1 MTTSTSINEIEIL
14 NSAYEL
20 LRQSILT
27 YKGKPIGTVAALDQT
42 VAAPNYE
49 ECFVRDFIPSALVF
63 LCDGKPEI
71 VRNFLCMVVSLRNQQ
86 SVMEGHDRAIGLM
99 PASFR
104 VPAEEDSG
112 QAPIA
117 DFGELAIGRV
127 APVDSAMWWVIL
139 LRSYV
144 LITGDVALAHSKEFQ
159 ESMRY
164 SLDLYLK
171 ESFETSPAMLVP
183 DASFMI
189 DRRMGVYGHPL
200 EIQALFYG
208 MLSTAQ
214 ELLLPT
220 PENEHLLSN
229 CKKRMQTLRSYVRI
243 YYWLDSKRLNEIH
256 RFRSEE
262 FGEDVANL
270 LNIYPETIPDWMDGW
285 LPAESGYLIGNLGV
299 GRMDFR
305 VFAFGNMLS
314 IMFGLVTDEQA
325 EQIMNLY
332 EGRWTELVGNMPLK
346 IVYPAVDGDKW
357 RYTTGSD
364 PKNVP
369 WSYHNGGNWPCL
381 IWAFVGAAI
390 RTGRHDLARR
400 VLSQSMEKLKNDD
413 WPEYYD
419 GKLGSL
425 IGRRS
430 NLKQIWSASA
440 VILGHQFLENPDALT
455 VFESVNF

>member
-1 MTTSTSINEIEIL
+1 MTSISTEDIL
-14 NSAYEL
+14 KSAYAL
-20 LRQSILT
+20 LDSAVLS
-27 YKGKPIGTVAALDQT
+27 YKGEPTGTAAALDDR

-49 ECFVRDFIPSALVF
+49 ECFVRDFVPSALVF

-71 VRNFLCMVVSLRNQQ
+71 VRNFLKMVVSLRHQQ
-86 SVMEGHDRAIGLM
+86 SVMEGHERALGLM

-104 VPAEEDSG
+104 VPGEQDKDSM
-112 QAPIA
+112 PTA

-144 LITGDVALAHSKEFQ
+144 LVTGDVALAHSDEFQ
-159 ESMRY
+159 ESMRFT
-164 SLDLYLK
+164 LDLYLK

-200 EIQALFYG
+200 EIQALLYG

-220 PENEHLLSN
+220 PENERLLSN
-229 CKKRMQTLRSYVRI
+229 SKKRMQTLRSYVRI
-243 YYWLDSKRLNEIH
+243 YYWLDSQRLNEIH

-262 FGEDVANL
+262 FGEDAANH
-270 LNIYPETIPDWMDGW
+270 LNIYPETIPPWMDGW
-285 LPAESGYLIGNLGV
+285 LPPNSGYLVGNLGV

-305 VFAFGNMLS
+305 LFSFGNLLA
-314 IMFGLVTDEQA
+314 IMFGLATDKQA
-325 EQIMNLY
+325 EKIMNLY
-332 EGRWTELVGNMPLK
+332 DARWDELVGEMPLK
-346 IVYPAVDGDKW
+346 IVYPALDGDKW

-369 WSYHNGGNWPCL
+369 WSYHNGGSWPCL
-381 IWAFVGAAI
+381 IWAFVGAAV
-390 RTGRHDLARR
+390 RTGRHDLARK
-400 VLSQSMEKLKNDD
+400 VMTQSMKSLYRDQ

-419 GKLGSL
+419 GKNGSL

-430 NLKQIWSASA
+430 NIKQTWSASA
-440 VILGHQFLENPDALT
+440 VILGHQFLEDPDALA
-455 VFESVNF
+455 VFESINF

>member
-1 MTTSTSINEIEIL
+1 MTSTSTEDIL
-14 NSAYEL
+14 KSAYAL
-20 LRQSILT
+20 LDSAVLS
-27 YKGKPIGTVAALDQT
+27 YKGEPTGTAAALDDR

-49 ECFVRDFIPSALVF
+49 ECFVRDFVPSALVF

-71 VRNFLCMVVSLRNQQ
+71 VRNFLKMVVSLRHQQ
-86 SVMEGHDRAIGLM
+86 PVMEGHERALGLM

-104 VPAEEDSG
+104 VPGEQDVDG
-112 QAPIA
+112 TPTA

-144 LITGDVALAHSKEFQ
+144 LVTGDVALAHSEEFQ
-159 ESMRY
+159 ESMRFT
-164 SLDLYLK
+164 LDLYLK

-200 EIQALFYG
+200 EIQALLYG

-220 PENEHLLSN
+220 PENERLLSN
-229 CKKRMQTLRSYVRI
+229 SKKRMQTLRSYVRI
-243 YYWLDSKRLNEIH
+243 YYWLDSQRLNEIH

-262 FGEDVANL
+262 FGEDAANH
-270 LNIYPETIPDWMDGW
+270 LNIYPETIPPWMDGW
-285 LPAESGYLIGNLGV
+285 LPPNSGYLVGNLGV

-305 VFAFGNMLS
+305 LFSFGNLLA
-314 IMFGLVTDEQA
+314 IMFGLTTDKQA
-325 EQIMNLY
+325 EKIMNLY
-332 EGRWTELVGNMPLK
+332 DARWNELVGEMPLK
-346 IVYPAVDGDKW
+346 IVYPALDGDKW

-369 WSYHNGGNWPCL
+369 WSYHNGGSWPCL
-381 IWAFVGAAI
+381 IWAFVGAAV

-400 VLSQSMEKLKNDD
+400 VMAQSMEKLCKDQ

-419 GKLGSL
+419 GKNGSL

-430 NLKQIWSASA
+430 NLKQTWSASA
-440 VILGHQFLENPDALT
+440 VILGHQFLEDPDALA
-455 VFESVNF
+455 VFESINF

>member
-1 MTTSTSINEIEIL
+1 MSVMNREEIL
-14 NSAYEL
+14 ESAYAL
-20 LRQSILT
+20 LNDAVLT
-27 YKGKPIGTVAALDQT
+27 YQGEPIGTAAARDEGI
-42 VAAPNYE
+42 AAPNYE
-49 ECFVRDFIPSALVF
+49 ECFVRDFVPGALVF
-63 LCDGKPEI
+63 LCDGKTDI
-71 VRNFLCMVVSLRNQQ
+71 VRNFLKMVVSLRNQQ
-86 SVMEGHDRAIGLM
+86 SVMEGHERALGLM
-99 PASFR
+99 PASFS
-104 VPAEEDSG
+104 VPSEGDEEG
-112 QAPIA
+112 LPTA

-127 APVDSAMWWVIL
+127 APVDSAMWWIIL

-144 LITGDVALAHSKEFQ
+144 LVTGDVALAHSAEFQ
-159 ESMRY
+159 ESMRCT
-164 SLDLYLK
+164 LDLYLK

-200 EIQALFYG
+200 EIQALLFG

-220 PENEHLLSN
+220 PENELLLENS
-229 CKKRMQTLRSYVRI
+229 KKRMQTLRSYVRI
-243 YYWLDSKRLNEIH
+243 YYWLDSQRLNQIH

-262 FGEDVANL
+262 FGKDAYNH
-270 LNIYPETIPDWMDGW
+270 LNIYPETIPDWIDGW
-285 LPAESGYLIGNLGV
+285 LPPESGYLLGNLGV

-305 VFAFGNMLS
+305 LFSFGNLLS
-314 IMFGLVTDEQA
+314 IMFGLTTDEQS

-332 EGRWTELVGNMPLK
+332 ESRWDELVGEMPLK

-369 WSYHNGGNWPCL
+369 WSYHNGGSWPCL
-381 IWAFVGAAI
+381 IWAFVGAAV

-400 VLSQSMEKLKNDD
+400 VLDLSMARLHNDN

-419 GKLGSL
+419 GKFGSL

-430 NLKQIWSASA
+430 NLRQTWSASA
-440 VILGHQFLENPDALT
+440 VILGHQFLEDPDALAI
-455 VFESVNF
+455 FESINF

>member
-1 MTTSTSINEIEIL
+1 MTSISTPEIL
-14 NSAYEL
+14 DSAYAL
-20 LRQSILT
+20 LDAAVLT
-27 YKGKPIGTVAALDQT
+27 YKGEPTGTAAALDET

-49 ECFVRDFIPSALVF
+49 ECFVRDFVPSALVF

-71 VRNFLCMVVSLRNQQ
+71 VRNFLKMVVSLRNQQ
-86 SVMEGHDRAIGLM
+86 SVMEGHERALGLM

-104 VPAEEDSG
+104 VPAEDDAEG
-112 QAPIA
+112 KPTA

-139 LRSYV
+139 LRSYILV
-144 LITGDVALAHSKEFQ
+144 TGDVALAHSKEFQ

-164 SLDLYLK
+164 TLDLYLK

-200 EIQALFYG
+200 EIQALLYG
-208 MLSTAQ
+208 MLCTAQ

-220 PENEHLLSN
+220 PENERLLSN

-243 YYWLDSKRLNEIH
+243 YYWLDLQRLNEIH
-256 RFRSEE
+256 RFRAEE
-262 FGEDVANL
+262 FGKDAANH
-270 LNIYPETIPDWMDGW
+270 LNIYPETIPEWIDGW
-285 LPAESGYLIGNLGV
+285 LPPESGYLVGNLGV

-305 VFAFGNMLS
+305 LFSFGNLLS
-314 IMFGLVTDEQA
+314 ILFGLATDEQA
-325 EQIMNLY
+325 QQIMNLY
-332 EGRWTELVGNMPLK
+332 EARWEELVGVMPLK
-346 IVYPAVDGDKW
+346 IAYPAVDGDKW

-369 WSYHNGGNWPCL
+369 WSYHNGGSWPCL
-381 IWAFVGAAI
+381 IWAFVGAAL
-390 RTGRHDLARR
+390 RTGRHELAHKMLNQAMTR
-400 VLSQSMEKLKNDD
+400 LHHDN

-419 GKLGSL
+419 GKKGNL

-430 NLKQIWSASA
+430 NMKQTWTASA
-440 VILGHQFLENPDALT
+440 VILGHHFLEKPDALA
-455 VFESVNF
+455 VFESINF